1 MENVSFDW
9 IFDIFRLISS
19 VLLLEMILTNIYL
32 NNLIKER
39 FTIFFFQQKKN
50 QISVISA
57 QDI

>member
-19 VLLLEMILTNIYL
+19 VLLLEIILTNIYL

-39 FTIFFFQQKKN
+39 FTIFFFQQKKKTR
-50 QISVISA
+50 
-57 QDI
+57 